1 MIDSF
6 LIYCSLFIILRM
18 EFSNCS
24 DLFRPSTRRLESLDE
39 WMKVFEVGGLS
50 IKKAAAV
57 VEVRSTTKPSHFTHF
72 HPVKNF
78 SSVTQ
83 LKQEPNVLNK
93 VSSSNNT
100 FFILF

>member
-1 MIDSF
+1 MQSDDHVAADEKEVLSMEE
-6 LIYCSLFIILRM
+6 LISR
-18 EFSNCS
+18 
-24 DLFRPSTRRLESLDE
+24 
-39 WMKVFEVGGLS
+39 

-57 VEVRSTTKPSHFTHF
+57 VEVHSTTIPSHFTHF